1 MLKETEKLVNSK
13 LSSADE
19 IISKM
24 EEKLSQFYL
33 TSPVIATQNVEFEDK
48 VLRRLEDLSNSM
60 ASDGSS
66 SNSLSKDASSLPD
79 KQFIQGLVNETLE
92 AINDMR
98 LEVLTASDKSFT
110 KTATRI
116 KENNEV
122 LQSSVDDILK
132 TLTEELT
139 TAEAFHNTAKDQ
151 FNSMNETMS
160 HLSVFLLKAGE
171 DILDAKR
178 GMDFGIMQIMREVG
192 DVVKANSGSLNTTI
206 SKRFDAIDA
215 TILDNH
221 NGALTNLSSK
231 IETEISQV
239 WRQIGIMYQ
248 EISSSKQAL
257 DRLQEQTE
265 TYVNGTLN
273 TMDSMEGKVSVRSSF
288 ARAI

>member
-1 MLKETEKLVNSK
+1 
-13 LSSADE
+13 
-19 IISKM
+19 M

-273 TMDSMEGKVSVRSSF
+273 TMDSMEGKVSER
-288 ARAI
+288 